1 MFEVVY
7 QFDPTGRF
15 TLPPPINSKE
25 ARQRLDAG
33 NRQFAVDLDPR
44 GNDQPHRRVIHVN
57 VDALGLPTPDGQAPL
72 QQPFAAILG
81 CADARVPVE
90 MLFGQGCND
99 IFVVRVAGNV
109 LGSECL
115 GSLDY
120 ALTNLGE
127 RLKTV
132 VVLGHTRCGAVTA
145 AVDSFLNPSQ
155 YLAFSPS
162 HPLRAIV
169 DRLLVPT
176 RAASMAIERGWGTS
190 AAKRPGY
197 REVLIATT
205 VTLNAAFTAA
215 SLRQEFRD
223 YLGNERDVVYGVYD
237 LLTRRVGIPLGIP
250 GESDFTAGLVSPPA
264 DLDAFDQLGIALAT
278 APGIRE
284 LLHAEPR

>member
-7 QFDPTGRF
+7 QFDPTGCF
-15 TLPPPINSKE
+15 TLPPPGDSKE
-25 ARQRLDAG
+25 ARQRLDDG

-44 GNDQPHRRVIHVN
+44 GQGEHHRRVIRVN
-57 VDALGLPTPDGQAPL
+57 VDALGLPTPDGQAPQ

-120 ALTNLGE
+120 ALTNLGT

-145 AVDSFLNPSQ
+145 AVDSFLNPTQ

-162 HPLRAIV
+162 HPQRAIV

-176 RAASMAIERGWGTS
+176 RAASMALERGWGTG
-190 AAKRPGY
+190 AVKKPGY
-197 REVLIATT
+197 RDALIATT

-223 YLGNERDVVYGVYD
+223 YLGGEREVVYGIYD
-237 LLTRRVGIPLGIP
+237 LLTRRVGIPLGVP
-250 GESDFTAGLVSPPA
+250 GESNFTSGLVAPPA
-264 DLDAFDQLGIALAT
+264 DLASFDQLGIALAT
-278 APGIRE
+278 APAVRE
-284 LLHAEPR
+284 LLLD